1 MIYLQTE
8 RALSLPCQQAAP
20 LLRPT
25 AADPQPTA
33 GAVLHALYDTYVTP
47 VYKFIYRKV
56 GNREDAED
64 LTAQVFLKAAQHLD
78 TDRDAH
84 SMLAWLY
91 KVARTTITD
100 HWRDY
105 YQANVLS
112 LEVLQE
118 ERGLECAAQEPT
130 AMLEHTPAGAQ
141 AAAILAALPV
151 NYRRVLELRF
161 LRGYSLLET
170 AAAMGISEANVKVL
184 QHRAIQK
191 AGKLSLPAR
200 AAAA

>member
-1 MIYLQTE
+1 MIYLHTE
-8 RALSLPCQQAAP
+8 RALPLPFLQADLP
-20 LLRPT
+20 RQPM
-25 AADPQPTA
+25 AADPDRAT
-33 GAVLHALYDTYVTP
+33 GAVLHALYDAYVTP
-47 VYKFIYRKV
+47 IYKFIFRKV

-78 TDRDAH
+78 TDRDAR

-105 YQANVLS
+105 YQASVLS
-112 LEVLQE
+112 LDVLQE

-130 AMLEHTPAGAQ
+130 AMLEHTPAGMQ

-161 LRGYSLLET
+161 LQGYSLLET
-170 AAAMGISEANVKVL
+170 AAALGISEANVKVL

-200 AAAA
+200 AEAA

>member
-1 MIYLQTE
+1 MIYLHTE
-8 RALSLPCQQAAP
+8 RALPLPFLQTDPPRQ
-20 LLRPT
+20 PT
-25 AADPQPTA
+25 AADPAPA
-33 GAVLHALYDTYVTP
+33 DAVLHALYHAYVTP
-47 VYKFIYRKV
+47 IYRFIFRKV

-78 TDRDAH
+78 TDRDAP

-100 HWRDY
+100 HWRAY

-118 ERGLECAAQEPT
+118 DRGLEYAAQEPT
-130 AMLEHTPAGAQ
+130 AILEHTPSGMQ

-161 LRGYSLLET
+161 LQGYSLLET
-170 AAAMGISEANVKVL
+170 AAALGISEANVKVL
-184 QHRAIQK
+184 QHRALQK
-191 AGKLSLPAR
+191 ASKLALPIR
-200 AAAA
+200 AEAA